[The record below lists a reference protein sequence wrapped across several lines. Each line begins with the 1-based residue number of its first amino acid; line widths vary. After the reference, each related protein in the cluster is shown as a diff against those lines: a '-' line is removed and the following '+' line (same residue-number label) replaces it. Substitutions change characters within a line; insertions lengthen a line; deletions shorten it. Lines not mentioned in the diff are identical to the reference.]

1 MFAAVA
7 SRPRLLGANLEP
19 VILQWSAL
27 PRIKA
32 LGRLAASW
40 APLSHATWLRRES
53 SVIID
58 GRLPVQASGIT
69 LNYDGGDDDGAC
81 GDRRALGLRLKAWR
95 FKPLTLI

>member
-1 MFAAVA
+1 
-7 SRPRLLGANLEP
+7 LLGANLEP

-27 PRIKA
+27 PRIQA

-58 GRLPVQASGIT
+58 GRLPVRASGIT
-69 LNYDGGDDDGAC
+69 LNYDGSEIDFADTATSLDDLLGFTKRKFGDYV
-81 GDRRALGLRLKAWR
+81 
-95 FKPLTLI
+95 PQTYY